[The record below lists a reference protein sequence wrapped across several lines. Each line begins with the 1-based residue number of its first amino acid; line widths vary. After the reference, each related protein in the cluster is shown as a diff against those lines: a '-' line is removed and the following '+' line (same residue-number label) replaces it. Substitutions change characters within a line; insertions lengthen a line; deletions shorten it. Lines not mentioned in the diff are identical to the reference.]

1 MGDDRLLSTLICVE
15 NINVIP
21 FEIVS
26 FWFLYISLDLSSYK
40 KWII

>member
-1 MGDDRLLSTLICVE
+1 MKSCPLTLDWTTNKKMGDDRLLSTLICVE

-26 FWFLYISLDLSSYK
+26 F
-40 KWII
+40 